1 MGIACKLIQFPT
13 FDFFAPPPPLYRY
26 DIGDGKLFYW
36 QYIQILPA
44 ESQYSAS
51 RIWIFCQQNL
61 DILPAELNQP
71 RTAPLGPKS
80 LYSMSWAWHSSAPSC
95 FFLFLKRSLSHLRSA
110 RLLRAQF
117 LCYLSSA
124 GRISRF
130 CQNIIVPAE
139 CEYFAGK
146 ISIYCRQNWVAT
158 LKVQADL
165 YIWRYITWDSTIF
178 CRQNIHTLL
187 AELSYNTQKRRCI

>member
-1 MGIACKLIQFPT
+1 MANYSTGSISRFCRQNLK
-13 FDFFAPPPPLYRY
+13 
-26 DIGDGKLFYW
+26 
-36 QYIQILPA
+36 ILPA
-44 ESQYSAS
+44 EFGYSAS

-110 RLLRAQF
+110 RLLRAKC
-117 LCYLSSA
+117 LCYSSSA

-146 ISIYCRQNWVAT
+146 ISRFCRQNWVAT

-178 CRQNIHTLL
+178 CRQNIHILL
-187 AELSYNTQKRRCI
+187 AESSYNPKSGGVYTYRYNIGNGKIFCR

>member
-1 MGIACKLIQFPT
+1 MANYSTGSISRFCRQNLN
-13 FDFFAPPPPLYRY
+13 
-26 DIGDGKLFYW
+26 
-36 QYIQILPA
+36 ILPA
-44 ESQYSAS
+44 EFGYSAG
-51 RIWIFCQQNL
+51 RIEPTKNSSI
-61 DILPAELNQP
+61 
-71 RTAPLGPKS
+71 GPKKLVLHELS
-80 LYSMSWAWHSSAPSC
+80 LAQLSSLL

-117 LCYLSSA
+117 LCYSSSA

-146 ISIYCRQNWVAT
+146 ISRFCRQNWVAT